1 MFKCKNKEERIGL
14 ILGCICFMPT
24 FLICMMLFSM
34 KPLIGAILL
43 LVSQSLWLTS
53 ITFCTRS
60 LEIENKKLR
69 KEINEF
75 KNK

>member
-1 MFKCKNKEERIGL
+1 MFKCRNKEERIGL

-24 FLICMMLFSM
+24 FLISIMLFNM
-34 KPLIGAILL
+34 YPLIGVILL
-43 LVSQSLWLTS
+43 IISQSLWLIS

-60 LEIENKKLR
+60 LEIDNRRLR
-69 KEINEF
+69 KELEEY